1 MVETEGLR
9 VQSGR
14 RPAMG
19 GTAAVTLVGGTPELL
34 DDCFGLL
41 FDLEQAWSRFL
52 EGSDVWRLNWSQ
64 GLPVRVRPCTAR
76 LVSELIDAWAM
87 TGGDFD
93 PTVLPRLVASGYATS
108 RVDASRHTALPDA
121 AVWPG
126 AAADIEVAG
135 SYIRVPLGTTLDP
148 GGLGKGLAAEMVV
161 EFALDRGADGA
172 LAEVGGD
179 VVVAGQ
185 APDGAAWTIG
195 IENPHAP
202 NELLTTVRLSSGAV
216 ATSSRLVRAWA
227 GADGLAHHL
236 IDPAT
241 GRSAATPTVTS
252 TVIAGTGARAE
263 VLAKLAFLRAPDPLL
278 AWLPR
283 IGAAALIVD
292 ADHERRYSANWVDF
306 A

>member
-1 MVETEGLR
+1 
-9 VQSGR
+9 
-14 RPAMG
+14 MG
-19 GTAAVTLVGGTPELL
+19 GTAAVTLIGGTPTLL
-34 DDCFGLL
+34 DDCFRLVH
-41 FDLEQAWSRFL
+41 DLEQAWSRFL
-52 EGSDVWRLNWSQ
+52 EGSDVWRLNWSR
-64 GLPVRVRPCTAR
+64 GLPVRVRRCTAR
-76 LVSELIDAWAM
+76 LVRELIDAWAV

-93 PTVLPRLVASGYATS
+93 PTVLPRLVAGGYATS
-108 RVDASRHTALPDA
+108 RVDASRRTALPDT

-126 AAADIEVAG
+126 AIADIEVAG
-135 SYIRVPLGTTLDP
+135 PDIRLPLGTTLDP
-148 GGLGKGLAAEMVV
+148 GGLGKGLAADMMV
-161 EFALDRGADGA
+161 ELALNRGAQGV

-195 IENPHAP
+195 IGHPYAPH
-202 NELLTTVRLSSGAV
+202 ELLTTVRLSSGAV

-227 GADGLAHHL
+227 GADGPAHHL

-241 GRSAATPTVTS
+241 GRSAATATVTS

-263 VLAKLAFLRAPDPLL
+263 ALAKLAFLRAPDPLL
-278 AWLPR
+278 AWLPG

-292 ADHERRYSANWVDF
+292 ADHQRRCSANWSEF